1 MHSQLD
7 RSVQLRVWLFQDR
20 FPVAPLNNIK
30 LVRAV
35 YRILLFGTI
44 FRHVAELV
52 TELSAR
58 IRTFGSS
65 FVC

>member
-52 TELSAR
+52 T
-58 IRTFGSS
+58 
-65 FVC
+65 